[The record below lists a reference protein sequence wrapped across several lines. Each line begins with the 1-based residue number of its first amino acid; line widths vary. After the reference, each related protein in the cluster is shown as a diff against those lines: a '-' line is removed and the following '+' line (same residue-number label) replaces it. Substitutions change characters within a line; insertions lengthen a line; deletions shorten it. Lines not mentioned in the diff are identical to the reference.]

1 MSGGTIRRNRCG
13 RDAPR
18 QWHERMLLDPAAE
31 VPGLGVAHHLSRI
44 ADRLQIARDDFV
56 KRRSFWAG
64 DFTYW
69 PGGTRFFGTCSCRL
83 GLKPREIGTSL
94 MEIVPLH

>member
-1 MSGGTIRRNRCG
+1 
-13 RDAPR
+13 
-18 QWHERMLLDPAAE
+18 MLLDPAAE

-44 ADRLQIARDDFV
+44 ADRLQIARDDFL
-56 KRRSFWAG
+56 KRRSFQSS

-69 PGGTRFFGTCSCRL
+69 PAARGFSELCSCRL

-94 MEIVPLH
+94 MELVPLH